1 MSDIPINELKILI
14 AAAGGRCAFPGC
26 GKLLLTQ
33 SPQGADPIFSGE
45 ACHIV
50 ARSRQGPR
58 GKSDRDED
66 ERNHHTNLI
75 LLCPEHH
82 TLIDKRPMVYSVR
95 VLLTI
100 KATHEAK
107 HGKDQSVKSS
117 TIEIKSER
125 VQSTCMAVT
134 QFPGQIFYAPCQYK
148 RGEETKVREKRNY
161 DKYSGLT
168 PFFLADDR
176 LYSFCDL
183 GQTFNPFRDV
193 IEASQA
199 EFRSVDDLLKT
210 QEGHNRVIRLL
221 NMSLRQHL
229 GHKGVAYNADHH
241 RYHFLQS
248 KEGKERSQSYRSV
261 TNRSVSRNVVWQPVR
276 KSTGEPR
283 KYWYHLAAGITFQ
296 RVGDHSWVMT
306 LRPERHLTTD
316 GKTPYNP
323 RYVGRRITSLK
334 ARMFNDKYLDEV
346 HFWRFFL
353 SGGKPDIHLAY
364 GQQHVMVSAELLACN
379 VEWPGTEG
387 DKKAFS
393 NIRFDE
399 DLFTFAERRDASED
413 DLDEDWEKESG
424 EE

>member
-1 MSDIPINELKILI
+1 MSDIPANEIKILI
-14 AAAGGRCAFPGC
+14 AASGGRCAFPGC
-26 GKLLLTQ
+26 AKLLVTE
-33 SPQGADPIFSGE
+33 SPHGADPVFSGQ

-50 ARSRQGPR
+50 AHSRQGPR
-58 GKSDRDED
+58 GKSELNEE
-66 ERNHHTNLI
+66 ERNRHTNLI
-75 LLCPEHH
+75 LFCQEHH
-82 TLIDKRPMVYSVR
+82 TLVDKRSMIYSVR
-95 VLLTI
+95 VLLAI
-100 KATHEAK
+100 KAAHEAK
-107 HGKDQSVKSS
+107 QGKEHTGHSSIVKR
-117 TIEIKSER
+117 EKER

-134 QFPGQIFYAPCQYK
+134 QFPGQIFYAPSQYK
-148 RGEETKVREKRNY
+148 RGEEAKVREKRNCE
-161 DKYSGLT
+161 KYTGLT
-168 PFFLADDR
+168 PFFLADDC

-183 GQTFNPFRDV
+183 RQPFNPFRDV
-193 IEASQA
+193 IEPNKAKFQ
-199 EFRSVDDLLKT
+199 SVDDLLKT

-229 GHKGVAYNADHH
+229 GHKGVTYNAEHH

-248 KEGKERSQSYRSV
+248 KEDKQRSQSFKSV
-261 TNRSVSRNVVWQPVR
+261 TNRTVSRNVVWQPIR

-283 KYWYHLAAGITFQ
+283 KYWYHLAAGIAFQ

-316 GKTPYNP
+316 GKTLYNP

-364 GQQHVMVSAELLACN
+364 GRQHVMVSAELLAYN

-413 DLDEDWEKESG
+413 DLDEDWEKES
-424 EE
+424 EEE

>member
-134 QFPGQIFYAPCQYK
+134 QFPGQIFISDNGGVWEFGADFLQK
-148 RGEETKVREKRNY
+148 RRVKVVEVLVGDNDIIQAGQRRQPQQAAFVRIVARVNQNSLLGRFHQQTGVDKLGDFHALSPTGFKGRNRG
-161 DKYSGLT
+161 SGQGDGNNYGDCDRQDMAFAGT
-168 PFFLADDR
+168 GGSFIIFFLR
-176 LYSFCDL
+176 LRKRQLFLVRL
-183 GQTFNPFRDV
+183 G
-193 IEASQA
+193 
-199 EFRSVDDLLKT
+199 
-210 QEGHNRVIRLL
+210 RLL
-221 NMSLRQHL
+221 ADFAVDVGEDFVQVAVGVLRRGRSGVYRIRAAGLLLYRDIANHL
-229 GHKGVAYNADHH
+229 G
-241 RYHFLQS
+241 F
-248 KEGKERSQSYRSV
+248 
-261 TNRSVSRNVVWQPVR
+261 
-276 KSTGEPR
+276 
-283 KYWYHLAAGITFQ
+283 HL
-296 RVGDHSWVMT
+296 V
-306 LRPERHLTTD
+306 
-316 GKTPYNP
+316 
-323 RYVGRRITSLK
+323 VGRR
-334 ARMFNDKYLDEV
+334 
-346 HFWRFFL
+346 
-353 SGGKPDIHLAY
+353 
-364 GQQHVMVSAELLACN
+364 
-379 VEWPGTEG
+379 
-387 DKKAFS
+387 
-393 NIRFDE
+393 
-399 DLFTFAERRDASED
+399 
-413 DLDEDWEKESG
+413 
-424 EE
+424 